1 MEIYKLCVT
10 SAFGVEA
17 ATKRELERLGIT
29 GARAENGKILFQGT
43 LKDLAACNLH
53 LKTANKVFLVLGV
66 FSATSFDE
74 LFEGVYSIPFED
86 ILPTTAAIP
95 VTGKTARSD
104 LFAYSACQSVIKKAV
119 CKRLMDKCHISA
131 LPETGARYGV
141 EFFFYKNECMICL
154 NTSGEGLHRRGYRTL
169 VGEAPL
175 KETLAAALLDF
186 SVWNP
191 HKTLIDPFC
200 GSGTIAIEAAR
211 TACNIPAGM
220 NREFDFTAWGEEYA
234 SALTQEKERAAALVN
249 MAAAPDIQGYDIE
262 ESQILLARAHAKAA
276 GVADKIHFQRRDMR
290 ALSSHTKYGVV
301 VTNPPY
307 GKRLAEGD
315 AVAKLMQDYG
325 KVASTLPTWSF
336 YTITSFLD
344 FERCFGKQAQKKRKL
359 FNGNLECCY
368 YQMPG
373 PKPPKAEFPFGARP
387 NCGPND
393 GQARSHRPNRE
404 EL

>member
-1 MEIYKLCVT
+1 MNYTICVT

-29 GARAENGKILFQGT
+29 GVRAENGKILFQGT
-43 LKDLAACNLH
+43 AATVAACNLY
-53 LKTANKVFLVLGV
+53 LRTANKVFIVLGT

-74 LFEGVYSIPFED
+74 LFGGVYAIPFED
-86 ILPTTAAIP
+86 FIPVSASIP

-104 LFAYSACQSVIKKAV
+104 LFAYSACQSIIKKAI
-119 CKRLMDKCHISA
+119 CKRLMEKRRVLT

-141 EFFFYKNECMICL
+141 EFFFYRNECMICL
-154 NTSGEGLHRRGYRTL
+154 NTSGDGLHRRGYRTL

-191 HKTLIDPFC
+191 QKTLVDPFC

-211 TACNIPAGM
+211 IACNIPAGM
-220 NREFDFTAWGEEYA
+220 DREFDFTAWGEEF
-234 SALTQEKERAAALVN
+234 SSPLLQEKERAAAAIN
-249 MAAAPDIQGYDIE
+249 YSAAPDIQGYDIE
-262 ESQILLARAHAKAA
+262 DSQILLARAHAKAA

-290 ALSSHTKYGVV
+290 ALSSHAKYGVV

-307 GKRLAEGD
+307 GKRLAEG
-315 AVAKLMQDYG
+315 AEVISLMRDYG
-325 KVASTLPTWSF
+325 KVAQTLPTWSF

-344 FERCFGKQAQKKRKL
+344 FERCFGKKAEKKRKL

-373 PKPPKAEFPFGARP
+373 PRPPQKP
-387 NCGPND
+387 
-393 GQARSHRPNRE
+393 RE
-404 EL
+404 ENR